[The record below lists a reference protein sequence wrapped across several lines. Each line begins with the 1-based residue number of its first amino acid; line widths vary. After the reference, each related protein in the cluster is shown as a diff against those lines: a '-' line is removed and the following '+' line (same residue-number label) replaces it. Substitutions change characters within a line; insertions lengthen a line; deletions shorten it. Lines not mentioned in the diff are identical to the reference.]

1 MIIDTYCI
9 HSSVCRVCLFFC
21 VHTVQ
26 GGWAQVYLLL
36 SVPFTLCLDSKMPL
50 FLPGSKKKT
59 KSSFGGKRVLC
70 ATSPLM
76 DKPHTPSPLLMQLG
90 IGPISPT
97 TWQSL
102 QTFQHD
108 PKSFCF
114 VGIHCMLKNGKCATA
129 AIAPQPRIS
138 LLCHRKYSWIFR
150 NIPPLKI
157 AQRHKWHTF
166 PFKFSPDIAGPPR
179 PLCQQ
184 TQHPLWYCCIMPW
197 LDIGYCVGLWPKLF
211 S

>member
-150 NIPPLKI
+150 NIPPSKLHNGTNGTHFHSNFLLILLDRLGHCASKLSI
-157 AQRHKWHTF
+157 RCG
-166 PFKFSPDIAGPPR
+166 IVV
-179 PLCQQ
+179 LCLGW
-184 TQHPLWYCCIMPW
+184 TTLHI
-197 LDIGYCVGLWPKLF
+197 
-211 S
+211 

>member
-1 MIIDTYCI
+1 MFIFVLERKNVMIIDTYCI

-70 ATSPLM
+70 ATSPHM
-76 DKPHTPSPLLMQLG
+76 GETYTPSPLLMQLG

-97 TWQSL
+97 TLDNFFRLFNMTQSR
-102 QTFQHD
+102 
-108 PKSFCF
+108 F
-114 VGIHCMLKNGKCATA
+114 V
-129 AIAPQPRIS
+129 
-138 LLCHRKYSWIFR
+138 SW
-150 NIPPLKI
+150 
-157 AQRHKWHTF
+157 
-166 PFKFSPDIAGPPR
+166 
-179 PLCQQ
+179 
-184 TQHPLWYCCIMPW
+184 
-197 LDIGYCVGLWPKLF
+197 
-211 S
+211 